1 MMERLKAHLLFNS
14 ELKKHNSESGRVAET
29 YKSEMRENEQ
39 QIYQDF
45 KEMFSELK
53 ENWAENEVKVKESS
67 AGFSDSIN
75 VNELLDKQEE
85 IDKAVNYKVKK
96 NYSNYLQL
104 VHSDMHLIIN
114 NHKDNYPL
122 FNLRMKL
129 WTLYA

>member
-1 MMERLKAHLLFNS
+1 MSDLEMMERLKAHLLFNS

-85 IDKAVNYKVKK
+85 IDKRIVFHGVSMSAAGWLCQPDAL
-96 NYSNYLQL
+96 SACPML
-104 VHSDMHLIIN
+104 
-114 NHKDNYPL
+114 P
-122 FNLRMKL
+122 
-129 WTLYA
+129 